1 MWISIFGALSKFFS
15 HNCGELNNEEY
26 MELCEAMNII
36 IKKTAAEAPF
46 SNGLCER
53 HNAVWKRCFRRQEQ
67 KQNVILSQHY
77 SGQ

>member
-1 MWISIFGALSKFFS
+1 
-15 HNCGELNNEEY
+15 

-53 HNAVWKRCFRRQEQ
+53 HNAVLEEVFLKTRAEAKCDFITALQ
-67 KQNVILSQHY
+67 
-77 SGQ
+77 